1 MIACYTVAVF
11 AAPAFAAPVTP
22 SALYG
27 ALLSTP
33 ISDSQ
38 LPLGYR
44 GASNVPS
51 GESAGAGKYHVV
63 GEVEIDLDQ
72 GREAILYAVF
82 PTHQEAVGR
91 FHHPDPSTGVA
102 TTHAGPSSLPK
113 PSETLIGYVTSK
125 DAAGA
130 TVKNGI
136 TGVAFVDGNVIIG
149 TDTISTHSITGGNL
163 PSAIALARFAIKHLH
178 AISG

>member
-1 MIACYTVAVF
+1 L
-11 AAPAFAAPVTP
+11 AAPVTP

-27 ALLSTP
+27 ALLSTA

-38 LPLGYR
+38 LPHGYKQ
-44 GASNVPS
+44 ASNVRGS
-51 GESAGAGKYHVV
+51 ETAGALKYHAV
-63 GEVEIDLDQ
+63 GEVEINLDQ
-72 GREAILYAVF
+72 GQEAILYAVF
-82 PTHQEAVGR
+82 PTHQDAVGR
-91 FHHPDPSTGVA
+91 FQHPDPSTGVD
-102 TTHAGPSSLPK
+102 TRHAGPSSLPK
-113 PSETLIGYVTSK
+113 PSETLDGYVTGK

-149 TDTISTHSITGGNL
+149 TDTISTHSTTGGDL
-163 PSAIALARFAIKHLH
+163 PGAIALAKFAIMHLH